1 MRDYLR
7 LLFIATIFALYGFTI
22 SQLRAAETRESTE
35 AGIRA
40 NMELNM
46 EACNQEDMQKLLG
59 LMAKEIPNRQ
69 RFITTVDQF
78 WSVSDTYNRLENVE
92 VLEYSDAPN
101 GNTRYPYATA
111 KIRQTTR
118 YVTARQNERA
128 VWRRVCADGKCDSSE
143 MEHLMAV
150 APRAE
155 TVEFE
160 ALFKHENGEWK
171 LVANVSIPV
180 EPGQP
185 SKYPRVRRS
194 VF

>member
-7 LLFIATIFALYGFTI
+7 LLFVATVFAVYGLAI
-22 SQLRAAETRESTE
+22 SQLRAAETLQETE
-35 AGIRA
+35 AGIRT

-46 EACNQEDMQKLLG
+46 EACNQEDMEKLLS
-59 LMAKEIPNRQ
+59 LMSKEMPNRA
-69 RFITTVDQF
+69 RFINAVDQF
-78 WSVSDTYNRLENVE
+78 WTVSDTYNRVESVE
-92 VLEYSDAPN
+92 VL
-101 GNTRYPYATA
+101 TRTGSPHGRTKYPYATA

-118 YVTARQNERA
+118 YVTLRNEERA
-128 VWRRVCADGKCDSSE
+128 VWQSVCADGKCDASE
-143 MEHLMAV
+143 MQQLMAI
-150 APRAE
+150 APKFE

-171 LVANVSIPV
+171 LVANVSEPV

-185 SKYPRVRRS
+185 SKYAHVRRS